1 MTKKIVHLA
10 DSTKNLDEQ
19 LINLVVN
26 WKIEVLKCQTSHIQ
40 TVGGNRCSFKM
51 DRNSNRNVKYV

>member
-26 WKIEVLKCQTSHIQ
+26 WKIEVLKCQTS
-40 TVGGNRCSFKM
+40 
-51 DRNSNRNVKYV
+51 